1 MSYHKEHIH
10 ACTASSRLRS
20 RGLSWVILGVECG
33 STAVLTGMNAVDES
47 QKAEEEVEELFVA
60 CRFEEA
66 SQRAA
71 ELLLEEERNES
82 KVL

>member
-1 MSYHKEHIH
+1 
-10 ACTASSRLRS
+10 
-20 RGLSWVILGVECG
+20 
-33 STAVLTGMNAVDES
+33 MNAVDES
-47 QKAEEEVEELFVA
+47 KKAEEEVEELFVA

-82 KVL
+82 KVV